1 MVNIIRGDLSKPIA
15 SQQLASFF
23 EDHEELEGTLYLGY
37 PIIGT
42 AEGGYQVDALFLSR
56 KHGVIVF
63 QLVEGTQ
70 VDLDAVPEFQ
80 DESYTKLQAKLLQ
93 YKLLTKRRE
102 LGVKISVVTY
112 APAANISPYD
122 DNSEYPVI
130 KDSTDISRF
139 ISSRKWNDG
148 DQYFEPLVSA
158 IQGITTIR
166 NKKQRSYIRKDDS
179 RGAKL
184 KRLEDSIANLDSTQ
198 SEAVIS
204 TVEGVQRIR
213 GLAGSGKTIVLAL
226 KVAYLHAKHPD
237 WKIAVTFNTR
247 SLKDQFKKLIN
258 TFSIEHTNE
267 EPDWEKIDIIHAWG
281 SPKSPGIYYDFC
293 IKHNVEYIDF
303 TNAKRISKSGEEL
316 DLVCQKALR
325 EVGKSHYYYDAILI
339 DEAQDF
345 SHHFLRLCYEILLP
359 PKRLVYAYDEL
370 QSLSK
375 KLMEPAETI
384 FGLNEN
390 GQPNVQLRNEIGEG
404 KQDIILEK
412 CYRNSKPVLTTA
424 HALGFGIYRP
434 EGLVQ
439 MFDSSQLWLDIGY
452 RVDGGEL
459 KDGEFVKLSRKNEAS
474 PLLIDSHPL
483 MDDLI
488 QFKTLKNAQDQAV
501 WLVNE
506 IEKNLTEDE
515 LRYDDIMVIHTNP
528 LKTLEAVGIA
538 RELLFKKG
546 INCNLAGV
554 TTSPDSFFS
563 DDSVVF
569 TSIYRAKGNEA
580 AMIYIIDAHECFSG
594 SELARKRN
602 VLFTA
607 ITRSKAWVRVSGYG
621 SNMVKLSEEF
631 DRIKNANFSLDF
643 PYPTQRERENMNIVN
658 RDRSISQ
665 RKVLERKNKELDDI
679 VDLLDRGEIRM
690 DDFSPEKISR
700 LRELLGQ
707 E

>member
-15 SQQLASFF
+15 SQSLAAFF
-23 EDHEELEGTLYLGY
+23 ESDNELEGTLYLGY

-42 AEGGYQVDALFLSR
+42 AEGGYPIDALFLSR
-56 KHGVIVF
+56 NHGVIVF
-63 QLVEGTQ
+63 QLIEGTQ
-70 VDLDAVPEFQ
+70 IDFEAISESQ

-102 LGVKISVVTY
+102 LGVKIWVVTY
-112 APAANISPYD
+112 APAANILPYD
-122 DNSEYPVI
+122 YKSDYPII
-130 KDSTDISRF
+130 KDSTDISCF
-139 ISSRKWNDG
+139 ISSRKWDDG

-166 NKKQRSYIRKDDS
+166 NKKQRSYIKKDDS

-237 WKIAVTFNTR
+237 WKIAVTFSTR
-247 SLKDQFKKLIN
+247 SLKDQFKKFIN

-281 SPKSPGIYYDFC
+281 SPRSPGIYYDFC
-293 IKHNVEYIDF
+293 VKHNVEYMDF
-303 TNAKRISKSGEEL
+303 TDAKRISRPGEEF

-325 EVGKSHYYYDAILI
+325 EIGEPHYYYDAILV

-345 SHHFLRLCYEILLP
+345 SRHFLRLCYEILMP

-370 QSLSK
+370 QSLNK
-375 KLMEPAETI
+375 KSMEPSESI
-384 FGLNEN
+384 FGLNESD
-390 GQPNVQLRNEIGEG
+390 QPNVQLRNSIGEG

-424 HALGFGIYRP
+424 HALGFGIYRQQ
-434 EGLVQ
+434 GLVQ

-452 RVDGGEL
+452 RIDDGEL
-459 KDGEFVKLSRKNEAS
+459 KDGESVKLSRKSEAS
-474 PLLIDSHPL
+474 PLFIDSHPL

-488 QFKTLKNAQDQAV
+488 QFKTLRNSQEQAI

-515 LRYDDIMVIHTNP
+515 LRFDDIMVIHANP
-528 LKTLEAVGIA
+528 LKTLEAVGKA
-538 RELLFKKG
+538 RALLFEKG
-546 INCNLAGV
+546 INSNLAGV
-554 TTSPDSFFS
+554 STSPDEFFS
-563 DDSVVF
+563 GDAVIF
-569 TSIYRAKGNEA
+569 TSIHRAKGNEA

-602 VLFTA
+602 ILFTA

-621 SNMVKLSEEF
+621 SNMVGLSEEF
-631 DRIKNANFSLDF
+631 DQIKNANFSLNF
-643 PYPTQRERENMNIVN
+643 RYPTQNEREKMNIVN
-658 RDRSISQ
+658 RDRSINQ
-665 RKVLERKNKELDDI
+665 RKVLERKNRELDGI
-679 VDLLDRGEIRM
+679 LEILDRGELCI
-690 DDFSPEKISR
+690 DDFPSETINR
-700 LRELLGQ
+700 LRERLG
-707 E
+707 

>member
-1 MVNIIRGDLSKPIA
+1 MVNIISGDLSKPVA
-15 SQQLASFF
+15 SQQLAEFF
-23 EDHEELEGTLYLGY
+23 GNQKELEGTLYLGY

-42 AEGGYQVDALFLSR
+42 ADGGYQVDALFLSR
-56 KHGVIVF
+56 THGVIVF
-63 QLVEGTQ
+63 QLIEGTQ
-70 VDLDAVPEFQ
+70 IDLEAVPEFQ

-93 YKLLTKRRE
+93 YKSLTKRRE
-102 LGVKISVVTY
+102 LGVKIWVVTY
-112 APAANISPYD
+112 APAANVPTYD
-122 DNSEYPVI
+122 DNSDYPII
-130 KDSTDISRF
+130 KDSINISHF
-139 ISSRKWNDG
+139 MSSREWSDG
-148 DQYFEPLVSA
+148 DQYFEHLVSA

-166 NKKQRSYIRKDDS
+166 NKKQRGYIKKNDS

-258 TFSIEHTNE
+258 TFSIEHTSE

-281 SPKSPGIYYDFC
+281 SPRTPGIYYDFC
-293 IKHNVEYIDF
+293 IKHNVEYMDF
-303 TNAKRISKSGEEL
+303 MDAKRIARLGEEF

-325 EVGKSHYYYDAILI
+325 EIGKTHHYYDAILV

-384 FGLNEN
+384 FGLNES
-390 GQPNVQLRNEIGEG
+390 GQPNVQLRNGIGEG

-434 EGLVQ
+434 QGLVQ

-452 RVDGGEL
+452 RVDDGEL
-459 KDGEFVKLSRKNEAS
+459 KDGELVKLSRKIEAS
-474 PLLIDSHPL
+474 PLFIESYPL

-488 QFKTLKNAQDQAV
+488 QFKTLRNAQEQATWV
-501 WLVNE
+501 VDE

-515 LRYDDIMVIHTNP
+515 LRSDDIMVIHANP
-528 LKTLEAVGIA
+528 LRTREAVGLA

-546 INCNLAGV
+546 INSNLAGV
-554 TTSPDSFFS
+554 STSPDEFFS
-563 DDSVVF
+563 DDSVIF

-602 VLFTA
+602 ILFTA

-621 SNMVKLSEEF
+621 SDMAGLSEEF
-631 DRIKNANFSLDF
+631 DRIKHENFSLNF
-643 PYPTQRERENMNIVN
+643 RYPTQTEREHMNIVN
-658 RDRSISQ
+658 RDRSVGQ
-665 RKVLERKNKELDDI
+665 RKVLERTRKEFGGIVDALRKGELSLDD
-679 VDLLDRGEIRM
+679 LPLEEI
-690 DDFSPEKISR
+690 SQ
-700 LRELLGQ
+700 LRAMLGQ